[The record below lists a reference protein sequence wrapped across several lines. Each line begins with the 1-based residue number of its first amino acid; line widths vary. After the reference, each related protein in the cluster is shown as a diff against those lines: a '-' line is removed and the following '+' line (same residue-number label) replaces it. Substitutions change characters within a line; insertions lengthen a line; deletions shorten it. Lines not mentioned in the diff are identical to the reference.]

1 MKIYTLILAITV
13 VLINSVSLAQ
23 SPEKCGTQHI
33 LEFYESQTPGYKQAV
48 DETYK
53 AIINRAKNITRAADE
68 LYRIPLV
75 IHVVYNENKLEQ
87 NLHDSVILNQISI
100 LNADFQRLNADTIN
114 MRSIFAPIAGAP
126 MIKFEL
132 ASTDPNGNSTTGITR
147 TETTED
153 GFLDILS
160 GNIAEGVKST
170 ATGGIDPWDQS
181 QFLNIWICDMSF
193 FGSPFVLGYA
203 TPPANLPNWP
213 NGGTS
218 NLGDGVVIQ
227 FNFFG
232 SNNPNS
238 DPAFDVQGRTVTHEV
253 GHYLGLRHIWGD
265 GDCTEDDLL
274 ADTPNAESESSQDCD
289 TTKNTCVD
297 TIPGGLGDLPDMIEN
312 YMDYSAE
319 SCQNSFTNGQ
329 GEIIRSVLENE
340 RIDLLT
346 SIGLSPLA
354 IPETKYNKSTTI
366 YPNPNSGKFIVKTT
380 DANSIQILNSIG
392 QVVKMVPFNSDNTPI
407 NLDEKG
413 IYFIQICSGENTVT
427 KKLVVK

>member
-147 TETTED
+147 TE
-153 GFLDILS
+153 
-160 GNIAEGVKST
+160 T